1 MSGIRAGNFAH
12 ECIKGSW
19 IRSGPYSVRH
29 QLLITELVGKIYPSV
44 AEKGFLIQGPVV
56 LEIDSENV
64 FLPDLLFLRKEEAHR
79 IEPYKI
85 YGKAN
90 WVCEVLISETAY
102 FDLKWKV
109 QVYEATGVEEYWIID
124 PYDLE
129 TIGYQLVKGR
139 FQKHFHG
146 KGKLE
151 SDFLA
156 LSIVFGTVF
165 SELSQEERGKN
176 DENGI

>member
-1 MSGIRAGNFAH
+1 
-12 ECIKGSW
+12 
-19 IRSGPYSVRH
+19 
-29 QLLITELVGKIYPSV
+29 
-44 AEKGFLIQGPVV
+44 
-56 LEIDSENV
+56 
-64 FLPDLLFLRKEEAHR
+64 
-79 IEPYKI
+79 
-85 YGKAN
+85 
-90 WVCEVLISETAY
+90 
-102 FDLKWKV
+102 
-109 QVYEATGVEEYWIID
+109 VEEYWIID

-129 TIGYQLVKGR
+129 TIGYQLVNGR

-165 SELSQEERGKN
+165 SELSQEESGKN